1 MKLTPKNYV
10 SKFLKILCSMF
21 MCEKKRNEREREDSI
36 GARFLLF
43 STSIDLKCALSLLI
57 CASSLYLKFLLLLLL
72 SQLLLTFLASKK
84 CLLLNIYILHLK
96 LYTNC

>member
-1 MKLTPKNYV
+1 MFYV
-10 SKFLKILCSMF
+10 YVRKE
-21 MCEKKRNEREREDSI
+21 EKRAREDSI

-57 CASSLYLKFLLLLLL
+57 CASSLYLKFLLLLL

-84 CLLLNIYILHLK
+84 CLLLNIYIYILHLE